1 LGLSF
6 KSSAEGRGGLARILI
21 AEDNAEIRALVSSIL
36 VEEGHKVSVAQNGQ
50 QALDMMLED
59 PPDVLLLDIMMPQ
72 MDGYTV
78 LKEVKS
84 SGIRDAM
91 KIMILTAKTSESDWV
106 RGYKLGADAYVTK
119 PFDID
124 ELTGQIDELLSMTKD
139 QLRQRREQELDK
151 AQLLSRLESIF
162 DSS

>member
-1 LGLSF
+1 M
-6 KSSAEGRGGLARILI
+6 ARILI

-50 QALDMMLED
+50 QGLDMLVED
-59 PPDVLLLDIMMPQ
+59 PPDILVLDIMMPQ

-78 LKEVKS
+78 LKELKS
-84 SGIRDAM
+84 AGGKDQM
-91 KIMILTAKTSESDWV
+91 KILILTAKTSESDWV
-106 RGYKLGADAYVTK
+106 RGYKLGADAYLTK
-119 PFDID
+119 PFDTD
-124 ELTGQIDELLSMTKD
+124 ELINGIEDLLSSTKE
-139 QLRQRREQELDK
+139 QLRVRREAELDK

>member
-1 LGLSF
+1 M
-6 KSSAEGRGGLARILI
+6 ARILI

-36 VEEGHKVSVAQNGQ
+36 IEEGHKVTVAQNGQ

-59 PPDVLLLDIMMPQ
+59 APDVLVLDIMMPQ
-72 MDGYTV
+72 MDGYSV
-78 LKEVKS
+78 LKELKS
-84 SGIRDAM
+84 SGIRDTM
-91 KIMILTAKTSESDWV
+91 KILVLTAKTSESDWV

-124 ELTGQIDELLSMTKD
+124 ELTRQVAELLEMTKD
-139 QLRQRREQELDK
+139 QLRVRREQELDK

-162 DSS
+162 DT

>member
-1 LGLSF
+1 M
-6 KSSAEGRGGLARILI
+6 ARILV

-36 VEEGHKVSVAQNGQ
+36 GEEGHQVSVAQNGQ
-50 QALDMMLED
+50 QALDMMLD
-59 PPDVLLLDIMMPQ
+59 TQPDLLVLDIMMPQ

-78 LKEVKS
+78 LKELKS
-84 SGIRDAM
+84 AGIRDNM
-91 KIMILTAKTSESDWV
+91 KILVLTAKTSESDWV
-106 RGYKLGADAYVTK
+106 RGYKLGADAYITK

-124 ELTGQIDELLSMTKD
+124 ELTNQIEELLQMTKD

-162 DSS
+162 DT

>member
-1 LGLSF
+1 M
-6 KSSAEGRGGLARILI
+6 ACILI

-50 QALDMMLED
+50 QALDLMLED
-59 PPDVLLLDIMMPQ
+59 TPDVLLLDIMMPQ

-78 LKEVKS
+78 LKEIKS
-84 SGIRDAM
+84 SGIRESM

-106 RGYKLGADAYVTK
+106 RGYKLGADGYITK

-124 ELTGQIDELLSMTKD
+124 ELTSQIDKLLSMTKE
-139 QLRQRREQELDK
+139 QLRVRREQELDK

>member
-1 LGLSF
+1 M
-6 KSSAEGRGGLARILI
+6 ARILI

-36 VEEGHKVSVAQNGQ
+36 IEEGHKVSVAQNGQ

-59 PPDVLLLDIMMPQ
+59 APDVLVLDIMMPQ
-72 MDGYTV
+72 MDGYSV
-78 LKEVKS
+78 LKELKT
-84 SGIRDAM
+84 SGIRDTM
-91 KIMILTAKTSESDWV
+91 KILVLTAKTSESDWV

-124 ELTGQIDELLSMTKD
+124 ELTRHVAELLEMTKD
-139 QLRQRREQELDK
+139 QLRVRREQELDK

-162 DSS
+162 DT

>member
-1 LGLSF
+1 M
-6 KSSAEGRGGLARILI
+6 ARILI

-36 VEEGHKVSVAQNGQ
+36 IEEGHKVSVAQNGQ

-59 PPDVLLLDIMMPQ
+59 APDVLVLDIMMPQ
-72 MDGYTV
+72 MDGYSV
-78 LKEVKS
+78 LKELKT
-84 SGIRDAM
+84 SGIRDTM
-91 KIMILTAKTSESDWV
+91 KILVLTAKTSESDWV

-124 ELTGQIDELLSMTKD
+124 ELTRHVAELLEMTKD
-139 QLRQRREQELDK
+139 QLRVRREAELDK

-162 DSS
+162 DT